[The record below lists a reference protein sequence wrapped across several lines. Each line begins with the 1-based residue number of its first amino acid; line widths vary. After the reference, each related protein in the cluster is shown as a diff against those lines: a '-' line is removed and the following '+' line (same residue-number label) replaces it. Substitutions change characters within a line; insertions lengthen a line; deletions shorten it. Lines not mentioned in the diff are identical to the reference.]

1 MNPTDLLVND
11 VPLID
16 LRAPAEFARGAFPSA
31 VSRPLLTDDERSEIG
46 TVHKRSGRDA
56 AIRRGRELVSGEVRE
71 ARIKRWTDFL
81 AGQPE
86 AWIYCWRGGLRSA
99 IAQSWLRE
107 SGWCVPRVEGGYKRL
122 RQACLDV
129 FAALAPVDAEAP
141 TDAAASGARSV
152 QAKPWLVLAGRTGVG
167 KTKVIEKL
175 PEAIDLEALAR
186 HRGSAF
192 GGRDDGQPTP
202 IAFENA
208 LAIDAL
214 KHRGP
219 RLIVED
225 ESRTIGRLALPQFW
239 HARMQQAPLVLIEAS
254 LPTRIAHIRAEYV
267 DEPLANG
274 TSEGTLLNRHQA
286 ALDSIERRLGRQRH
300 AEVTDALRT
309 GFSHGNHEGWIER
322 LLMWYYDPMYDYQL
336 KTKRQRIEF
345 RGDRAQVSAYLRAGA
360 ASPCTDRRARRVK
373 GE

>member
-1 MNPTDLLVND
+1 MTPSDLLVND

-31 VSRPLLTDDERSEIG
+31 VNRPLLTDDERSEIG
-46 TVHKRSGRDA
+46 TLHKRHGRDA
-56 AIRRGRELVSGEVRE
+56 AIRRGHELVTGEVRE

-81 AGQPE
+81 ARQPD

-99 IAQSWLRE
+99 VAQSWLRE
-107 SGWCVPRVEGGYKRL
+107 SGLCVPRVEGGYKQL

-129 FAALAPVDAEAP
+129 FEALGPADAEASAS
-141 TDAAASGARSV
+141 AAASGAEPIH
-152 QAKPWLVLAGRTGVG
+152 AKQWLVLAGRTGVG
-167 KTKVIEKL
+167 KTKVIERL

-192 GGRDDGQPTP
+192 GGREGGQPTP

-214 KHRGP
+214 KHRGH

-239 HARMQQAPLVLIEAS
+239 HARMQQAPVVVLEAP
-254 LPTRIAHIRAEYV
+254 LPARIARIRAEYV

-274 TSEGTLLNRHQA
+274 ASEGTLLARHQA
-286 ALDSIERRLGRQRH
+286 ALDRIERRLGHRRH
-300 AEVTDALRT
+300 AEVADALKA
-309 GFSHGNHEGWIER
+309 GFRNGNHEGWIER
-322 LLMWYYDPMYDYQL
+322 LLMWYYDPMYDHQL
-336 KTKRQRIEF
+336 KTKRRRIEF
-345 RGDRAQVSAYLRAGA
+345 RGDRAQVSAYLRTGA
-360 ASPCTDRRARRVK
+360 ARPCIGRHAT
-373 GE
+373 

>member
-1 MNPTDLLVND
+1 MTPSELLAND

-31 VSRPLLTDDERSEIG
+31 VNRPLLTDDERSEIG
-46 TVHKRSGRDA
+46 ALHKRHGRDA
-56 AIRRGRELVSGEVRE
+56 AIRRGHELVAGGVRD
-71 ARIKRWTDFL
+71 ARIKSWTDFL
-81 AGQPE
+81 TRQPE

-107 SGWCVPRVEGGYKRL
+107 SGFRAPRVEGGYKRL
-122 RQACLDV
+122 RQACLEV
-129 FAALAPVDAEAP
+129 FAALAPADAEASAG
-141 TDAAASGARSV
+141 AAASGAEPV
-152 QAKPWLVLAGRTGVG
+152 QAKQWLVLAGRTGVG

-192 GGRDDGQPTP
+192 GGRDGGQPTP

-225 ESRTIGRLALPQFW
+225 ESRTIGRLALPRFW
-239 HARMQQAPLVLIEAS
+239 HARMQRAPVVLLEAPLPE
-254 LPTRIAHIRAEYV
+254 RIARIRAEYV

-274 TSEGTLLNRHQA
+274 ASEEALLTRLQA
-286 ALDSIERRLGRQRH
+286 ALDRIERRLGRQRH
-300 AEVTDALRT
+300 VEVADALKS
-309 GFSHGNHEGWIER
+309 GFRNGSHEGWIER
-322 LLMWYYDPMYDYQL
+322 LLMWYYDPMYDHQL
-336 KTKRQRIEF
+336 KTKQRRIEF
-345 RGDRAQVSAYLRAGA
+345 RGGRAQVSAYLRASA
-360 ASPCTDRRARRVK
+360 ARPCIDRQARRVK
-373 GE
+373 GG

>member
-1 MNPTDLLVND
+1 MTPSDLLAHD

-16 LRAPAEFARGAFPSA
+16 LRAPAEFARGAFPCA
-31 VSRPLLTDDERSEIG
+31 VNKPLLTDDERAEIG
-46 TVHKRSGRDA
+46 TLHKRRGRDA
-56 AIRRGRELVSGEVRE
+56 AIRKGHELVAGSVRD
-71 ARIKRWTDFL
+71 ARIKSWTDFL
-81 AGQPE
+81 TRYPE

-107 SGWCVPRVEGGYKRL
+107 AGWNAPRVEGGYKRL

-129 FAALAPVDAEAP
+129 FEALAPAEASAS
-141 TDAAASGARSV
+141 TGAARSGADPV
-152 QAKPWLVLAGRTGVG
+152 PAKRWLVLAGRTGVG
-167 KTKVIEKL
+167 KTKVIETL

-192 GGRDDGQPTP
+192 GGHGGGQPTP

-208 LAIDAL
+208 LAIDTL

-239 HARMQQAPLVLIEAS
+239 HARMQQAPVVLLEAP

-274 TSEGTLLNRHQA
+274 TSEEALLTRHQA
-286 ALDSIERRLGRQRH
+286 ALDRIEKRLGHQRH
-300 AEVTDALRT
+300 AEVGEALKA
-309 GFSHGNHEGWIER
+309 GFSRGDHEGWIER
-322 LLMWYYDPMYDYQL
+322 LLTWYYDPMYDYQL
-336 KTKRQRIEF
+336 KTKQRRVEF
-345 RGDRAQVSAYLRAGA
+345 RGGRAAVRAYLQDRADINSRQPPR
-360 ASPCTDRRARRVK
+360 
-373 GE
+373 